1 LSSRTRAHEYLTD
14 AEFRAWH
21 GALQFTN
28 AAMRAIDEA
37 LQREHGISIKEFD
50 VLITLYNA
58 PGRKLRMTEL
68 AEHVVLTP
76 SGATHLVTRLEK
88 EGLLQRTVDE
98 EDRRSFF
105 TALTP
110 AGDRR
115 LRDARPTHNDVVQDR
130 LIRRLSA
137 AQLETLGALWKRVLA
152 EEL

>member
-1 LSSRTRAHEYLTD
+1 
-14 AEFRAWH
+14 
-21 GALQFTN
+21 
-28 AAMRAIDEA
+28 
-37 LQREHGISIKEFD
+37 
-50 VLITLYNA
+50 
-58 PGRKLRMTEL
+58 
-68 AEHVVLTP
+68 
-76 SGATHLVTRLEK
+76 VTRLEK

-115 LRDARPTHNDVVQDR
+115 LRDARPTHNDIVQDR
-130 LIRRLSA
+130 LTRRLSA